1 MKQFENFDDDNL
13 AQIGDSIYYHSGHVD
28 TVINNKH
35 VIVDTFMSKDVLIIE
50 KQTFDKEIEIIEKL
64 INRPDFGQS
73 AVSVFIVAFVLYS
86 VWRKWNCKKTS

>member
-1 MKQFENFDDDNL
+1 MKQQETF
-13 AQIGDSIYYHSGHVD
+13 DSIIHVD
-28 TVINNKH
+28 TTIEGKH
-35 VIVDTFMSKDVLIIE
+35 VIIDTIIKNDTLIIE

-64 INRPDFGQS
+64 INRPDFGGS

>member
-1 MKQFENFDDDNL
+1 MKQEAF
-13 AQIGDSIYYHSGHVD
+13 DSIIHVD
-28 TVINNKH
+28 TTIQGKH
-35 VIVDTFMSKDVLIIE
+35 VLIDTIIKNDTLIIE
-50 KQTFDKEIEIIEKL
+50 RHTFDKEIEIIEKL